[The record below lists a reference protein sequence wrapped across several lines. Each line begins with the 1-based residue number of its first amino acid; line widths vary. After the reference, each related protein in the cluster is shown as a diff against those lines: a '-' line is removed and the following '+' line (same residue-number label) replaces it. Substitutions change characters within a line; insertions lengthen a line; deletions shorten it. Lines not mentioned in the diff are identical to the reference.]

1 MSHVGHLS
9 LKSKPGS
16 FKKVCDRYHQ
26 FAEQVMAH
34 HPDLHDVIIV
44 GNQAQNNI
52 ERFGIW
58 ENAADAASLE
68 DTADFAAFLSD
79 IQADL
84 AEPVQRNDLL
94 VFYRMNPK
102 A

>member
-26 FAEQVMAH
+26 FAVEVMAH

-44 GNQAQNNI
+44 GNQALNNI
-52 ERFGIW
+52 EGFGIW

-68 DTADFAAFLSD
+68 DTQDFAVFLKD
-79 IQADL
+79 IQDDI

-102 A
+102 S